1 MAYLEM
7 DVGKL
12 EFNYRFLDNLFVS
25 NNIQWAVVTK
35 MLCGNRMFLTEILK
49 LGVKQVCDSRLMN
62 LKTIKALAP
71 DVETV
76 YIKPPAGK
84 NVASVVRYA
93 DISVNTEIATIKA
106 LSRAA
111 RKQGITHKIIIML
124 EMGELRE
131 GVLRDEFV
139 QFYKSVF
146 KMENIKVVGI
156 GTNFSC
162 LYGVLPHEDKLIQLS
177 LYEQLIEAKFNRNLP
192 YVSGGSSVVIPIL
205 LKNTLP
211 KGINH
216 FRVGE
221 TLYLGTNV
229 FNNSLIPEMKHDI
242 FKLYAEIIELM
253 EKPSVPSGMMGSNV
267 DGKTFDFDDREVGKV
282 SFRAIVDLGLLD
294 VDEKHIWCSDTEVQ
308 FAGAS
313 SDMLVI
319 DLKDNPNNYKVGDL
333 LEFRMDYMGLLRLM
347 NSRYIEKRIK
357 N

>member
-1 MAYLEM
+1 MAFLEM
-7 DVGKL
+7 DITKL
-12 EFNYRFLDNLFVS
+12 KHNYDYLDDLFKR
-25 NNIQWAVVTK
+25 NNIQWAVVSK
-35 MLCGNRMFLTEILK
+35 VLCGNRLYLSELLN
-49 LGVKQVCDSRLMN
+49 LGVNHICDSRLIN
-62 LKTIKALAP
+62 LKVIKSLKP
-71 DVETV
+71 DVETI
-76 YIKPPAGK
+76 YIKPPSRK
-84 NVASVVRYA
+84 NISSVIKYA

-106 LSRAA
+106 LSRTA
-111 RKQGITHKIIIML
+111 KKMNTKHKIIIML

-139 QFYKSVF
+139 QFYENVF
-146 KMENIKVVGI
+146 KLDNIQVVGI

-229 FNNSLIPEMKHDI
+229 FNNSLIMNMEHGI

-253 EKPSVPSGMMGSNV
+253 EKPVVPSGIMGSNV
-267 DGKTFDFDDREVGKV
+267 EGKTYAFDQQEAGKV

-294 VDEKHIWCSDTEVQ
+294 VDEKHIWCSDEDVQ

-319 DLKDNPNNYKVGDL
+319 DLNDNPKDYKVGDI
-333 LEFRMDYMGLLRLM
+333 LEFQMDYMGLLRLM
-347 NSRYIEKRIK
+347 NSRYIEKRVTK
-357 N
+357 